1 MLGIHQAG
9 TIIPQHGTGSAG
21 ASTQQQK
28 IISFT
33 ADATNTPNPV
43 NSRQYNKLAAASV
56 VTPMSVATRDAP
68 ASVGRKA
75 TQYQATRRQ
84 RGGNAAATRRQR
96 GGNAAATRRQR
107 GGNAAA
113 GDKPPSLKIRSQKIR
128 SRKIRSREN
137 PITGKSDPGMPATGD
152 SHPAARINRAAALH
166 FLKHFRSAHWRSTR
180 RRRRVRWSR

>member
-1 MLGIHQAG
+1 MLGIRQAG

-75 TQYQATRRQ
+75 TQYQ
-84 RGGNAAATRRQR
+84 ATRRQR

>member
-137 PITGKSDPGMPATGD
+137 PITGKSDHGKIRSRNAGD
-152 SHPAARINRAAALH
+152 WGQPPCRPHKSGGSFAFFKTFQVSPLAVYQKKA
-166 FLKHFRSAHWRSTR
+166 
-180 RRRRVRWSR
+180 